1 MLEDPGCV
9 EKRGGGGPSFFFGP
23 ADAPGA
29 RGGRD
34 DGENVAF

>member
-9 EKRGGGGPSFFFGP
+9 EKRGGMGGGLFFFGP

-29 RGGRD
+29 RGERD
-34 DGENVAF
+34 EG